1 MLMGHI
7 QNRKHPICFG
17 RKDEMTMETTVK
29 LELLK
34 RHNKKNVGD
43 TIEVR
48 PGDARVLKA
57 VGIAKDYA
65 EPASVGRAVPR
76 TATRVMQPGTIAAEV
91 SNLGSVSNEVEP
103 AEFGRQ
109 PYSRRDM
116 KPEE

>member
-1 MLMGHI
+1 
-7 QNRKHPICFG
+7 
-17 RKDEMTMETTVK
+17 MESTVK

-34 RHNKKNVGD
+34 RHNKMNPGD

-57 VGIAKDYA
+57 VGIAKDFV
-65 EPASVGRAVPR
+65 EPTPVV
-76 TATRVMQPGTIAAEV
+76 RVMQPEPTIMQ
-91 SNLGSVSNEVEP
+91 SQSVPVPETNEAGA

-109 PYSRRDM
+109 PYNRRDM